1 MREMEQK
8 GLLLVLC
15 IHEARNFPRRLGSS
29 LIIEARL
36 NGEVL
41 EADPVPL
48 RGATLGVST
57 ELAWELSK
65 KALHQYKLQRT
76 PIKLQC
82 FSIDVG
88 SETRQLLGYVVLDLR
103 SIQQDKTTAH
113 WYSLLNCSLAGD
125 KPALNVSLVTEEE
138 QALEERDGLKEHE
151 GNSLPPSGQ
160 LLLTLNDKGGYYQLG
175 TPSQDDRL
183 YTISV
188 TLANPHSLE
197 TVRAQFKSPY
207 CPFPLFSLPLQ
218 NLYVMCV
225 SLVH

>member
-1 MREMEQK
+1 M
-8 GLLLVLC
+8 
-15 IHEARNFPRRLGSS
+15 
-29 LIIEARL
+29 
-36 NGEVL
+36 
-41 EADPVPL
+41 
-48 RGATLGVST
+48 
-57 ELAWELSK
+57 
-65 KALHQYKLQRT
+65 
-76 PIKLQC
+76 
-82 FSIDVG
+82 G

>member
-1 MREMEQK
+1 MEQK

-125 KPALNVSLVTEEE
+125 KPALNVSLVTE
-138 QALEERDGLKEHE
+138 G
-151 GNSLPPSGQ
+151 S
-160 LLLTLNDKGGYYQLG
+160 
-175 TPSQDDRL
+175 RL
-183 YTISV
+183 WRRGMV
-188 TLANPHSLE
+188 
-197 TVRAQFKSPY
+197 
-207 CPFPLFSLPLQ
+207 
-218 NLYVMCV
+218 
-225 SLVH
+225 